1 MANPAEA
8 KECQVRVRLHPD
20 VMKKVENRA
29 KDLGFIKPS
38 GEANVA
44 AYARNLILRDLETS
58 AIILDG
64 QSAEYKV
71 K

>member
-1 MANPAEA
+1 MA
-8 KECQVRVRLHPD
+8 KESQVRIRFS
-20 VMKKVENRA
+20 ENDMIRIEARA
-29 KDLGFIKPS
+29 KQLGFIKPS

-44 AYARNLILRDLETS
+44 AYGRSLILRDLEVTT
-58 AIILDG
+58 IILDG